1 MTVALTMA
9 ATPLLIL
16 AAKKFTVATAGSVE
30 SEEQEQLAT
39 AEEGQENHIII
50 VGFGRIGETVA
61 NMLSKANI
69 SYLALETNPNRLKEA
84 RQEGYEVYY
93 AGFINS
99 KILRTTG
106 VSEAKAAIITISD
119 PDVCNEVLA
128 TIREINPNLPVSCR
142 ARDLEHSSELQELGA
157 TEIVL
162 ETLEASLQLGRTAL
176 DYATSEPDEIEKIVE
191 SFREDDY
198 ALALQ

>member
-1 MTVALTMA
+1 M
-9 ATPLLIL
+9 
-16 AAKKFTVATAGSVE
+16 
-30 SEEQEQLAT
+30 
-39 AEEGQENHIII
+39 
-50 VGFGRIGETVA
+50 
-61 NMLSKANI
+61 
-69 SYLALETNPNRLKEA
+69 
-84 RQEGYEVYY
+84 
-93 AGFINS
+93 
-99 KILRTTG
+99 
-106 VSEAKAAIITISD
+106 SEAKAAIITISD

-142 ARDLEHSSELQELGA
+142 ARDLEHSSQLQELGE

-176 DYATSEPDEIEKIVE
+176 DYATTQLDEIEKIVE